1 MKYITYPGIMM
12 ILALAIVLAGSGL
25 ASVGYAAGQ
34 QNEGELVRLEVTT
47 YPVRLPVMIDGVLY
61 TPGPG
66 GVAIV
71 NVPPGETV
79 EVAIVEDTHYTA
91 PGTRYVFKGW
101 NNGASSKSISVP
113 VDEWTTVIALYE
125 KQYYVEVSSEYG
137 SPEGS
142 GWYPE
147 GARVNLTVDDTVMID
162 DGVRAVFSSWSGG
175 EKPGSSS
182 GNYIYAF
189 QPTRITVS
197 WSIEYLVEAGVEAP
211 GSGLTMPITV
221 GSGWYKSGSM
231 ALLEAQEQVNL
242 SSDSVVRFKEW
253 RVDEGSIILD
263 DPAGPRQLVTV
274 KGPIRLTAVYGIYYL
289 VSVTTPYGEATGG
302 GLYEEGSKAVV
313 SVAGTEE
320 GGQGVRY
327 VFSGWTGDIES
338 SSSTIVFT
346 VNKPIVVAAEWK
358 KQYKLTINSE
368 IPAVKGEGWYDE
380 GSKASI
386 RAEPRV
392 DGRLGIRYLFQ
403 GWQGDYEGL
412 DPEATIMM
420 DSPKQVEA
428 LWSKSYMRL
437 YSNIAVF
444 LLVLGGGVAAYRRIL
459 PKFNGSDTLGG
470 DNENSDR
477 I

>member
-1 MKYITYPGIMM
+1 MKYVTYSSIMV
-12 ILALAIVLAGSGL
+12 ILALTVIAGSGL
-25 ASVGYAAGQ
+25 ASVSYAAGQ
-34 QNEGELVRLEVTT
+34 QDDSELVRLEVTT
-47 YPVRLPVMIDGVLY
+47 YPVRLPVVINGVLY

-79 EVAIVEDTHYTA
+79 EVAIVEDVYYTA

-189 QPTRITVS
+189 QPTKLTVS
-197 WSIEYLVEAGVEAP
+197 WSIEYLVEVGVEAP
-211 GSGLTMPITV
+211 GSGLTTPITI

-242 SSDSVVRFKEW
+242 SSDNVVRFKEW

-263 DPAGPRQLVTV
+263 DPASTRQLVTV
-274 KGPIRLTAVYGIYYL
+274 EGPLRLTAVYGMYYL

-313 SVAGTEE
+313 SIAGTEE

-338 SSSTIVFT
+338 SSSTIMFT
-346 VNKPIVVAAEWK
+346 VNKPMVIAAEWK

-386 RAEPRV
+386 RAEPRI
-392 DGRLGIRYLFQ
+392 DGRLGVRYLFQ
-403 GWQGDYEGL
+403 GWQGDYKGVN
-412 DPEATIMM
+412 PEANIIM

-428 LWSKSYMRL
+428 LWSKSYMQL
-437 YSNIAVF
+437 YSNIVAF
-444 LLVLGGGVAAYRRIL
+444 LLVLGGGVAAYRRVL
-459 PKFNGSDTLGG
+459 PRFNGSGSPEASGESKDK
-470 DNENSDR
+470 
-477 I
+477 